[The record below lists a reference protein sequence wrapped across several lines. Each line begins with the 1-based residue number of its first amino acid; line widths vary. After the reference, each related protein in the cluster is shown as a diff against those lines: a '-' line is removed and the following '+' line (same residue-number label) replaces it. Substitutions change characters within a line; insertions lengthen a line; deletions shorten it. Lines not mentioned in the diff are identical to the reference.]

1 VSTVTMEM
9 VRVAMC
15 EDLKRSGLTEKMIF
29 AEPRLVDLKNRRR
42 PGYLIRYPDF
52 STGRPNGYAR
62 YRYLPEL
69 NSGWEKTSAGEQRY
83 DQPAKTDP
91 HIFFPKGTDWEAL
104 LTDAAQPLYLTEGEK
119 KAAAGVQAGY
129 PVMGMGG
136 AYNYKPKNHEQLI
149 PELAAF
155 VWKGRRAYLIYDS
168 DTARNAQVMDAAD
181 RLAALL
187 AEQGAAPYVIV
198 LPDRA
203 PEGKTGLDDFLLAE
217 GREGFAKL
225 IEQAEPWQAAN
236 RILRSDLLS
245 RAVTKA
251 ERILAAD
258 PTHKLFV
265 HGNELV
271 RVVEQAA
278 PAKDDAEIR
287 RPEGSTYLAP
297 MTAANLAMILS
308 ASGRVFK
315 NVVDER
321 KQKQAVPA
329 DPKDEWCQQM
339 VGNVRGFPDRVPWKH
354 LRLVTHTPLVLA
366 DGGLVCEPGYHA
378 PTAVWFDPRGR
389 QFPTIA
395 ARPTRA
401 QARKAL
407 DQFAAVYEKF
417 PFAQTEAGQRWDDT
431 PSYAAVLATI
441 LSVLIRHLLPT
452 VPMLGISAPEA
463 GTGKT
468 KIAES
473 AAAAAT
479 GSLPTRISYD
489 DTEEFEKVLP
499 VVLRAGER
507 TVLVDNVVKTIS
519 SPKLAQILTTDEPVD
534 FRVLGESR
542 SVKTPNRSVIM
553 ATGNHLI
560 ISSDLPRRSLLCT
573 LNPNAEQPETRA
585 FAFDPVERA
594 RELFPKLVTA
604 ALTALRYYFQQGS
617 PQPQYAAHRSPLQ
630 SGSFER
636 WNQCVR
642 SLLVHLGF
650 ADPLATQQQVRESDT
665 WRQNDVA
672 LLESLHKLFPREP
685 FTTAQIRSSIG
696 SDAFTLLC
704 SDDEGKWNA
713 VRAGLRLLRLRDRV
727 LGGLSLRGAGHL
739 HGVAKFIVVCDR
751 KNNCETCRLTEKI
764 R

>member
-1 VSTVTMEM
+1 MSAVTLEM
-9 VRVAMC
+9 VRAAMR
-15 EDLKRSGLTEKMIF
+15 EDLRRSGLTDKAIF

-52 STGRPNGYAR
+52 LTGRPNGYAR

-69 NSGWEKTSAGEQRY
+69 NAGWEKAGAGEQRY

-91 HIFFPKGTDWEAL
+91 HIFFPKNTDWEAL
-104 LTDAAQPLYLTEGEK
+104 LTDVAQPLYLTEGEK
-119 KAAAGVQAGY
+119 KAAAGAQAGY

-136 AYNYKPKNHEQLI
+136 AYNYKTKDREQLI

-155 VWKGRRAYLIYDS
+155 AWKGRRAYLIYDS
-168 DTARNAQVMDAAD
+168 DAATNAQVMDAAD

-203 PEGKTGLDDFLLAE
+203 PEGKTGLDDFLLVK

-225 IEQAEPWQAAN
+225 IEQTERWQAAN

-258 PTHKLFV
+258 PAHKLFV

-271 RVVEQAA
+271 RVVEQVAL
-278 PAKDDAEIR
+278 AKDDAEIR
-287 RPEGSTYLAP
+287 RPEGGTYLAP

-315 NVVDER
+315 NVAA
-321 KQKQAVPA
+321 KPPVPA

-339 VGNVRGFPDRVPWKH
+339 VANVRGFPDRVPWKR
-354 LRLVTHTPLVLA
+354 LRLVTHTPLLLA
-366 DGGLVCEPGYHA
+366 DGGLVDSPGYHA

-389 QFPTIA
+389 QFPSIP

-417 PFAQTEAGQRWDDT
+417 SFAQAEENQRWDET

-441 LSVLIRHLLPT
+441 LSVLTRHLLPT

-473 AAAAAT
+473 IAAAAT

-507 TVLVDNVVKTIS
+507 TVLVDNVVKTVN
-519 SPKLAQILTTDEPVD
+519 SPKLAQILTTDEPID

-585 FAFDPVERA
+585 FAFDPVDRA
-594 RELFPKLVTA
+594 QELFPKLVTA

-617 PQPQYAAHRSPLQ
+617 PQPEYSAHRSPLQ

-636 WNQCVR
+636 WNLCVR
-642 SLLVHLGF
+642 GLLVHLEF
-650 ADPLATQQQVRESDT
+650 ADPLATQQQVREADT
-665 WRQNDVA
+665 WRQNDIA
-672 LLESLHKLFPREP
+672 LLESLHKLFRGES
-685 FTTAQIRSSIG
+685 FTTAQIKGLIA
-696 SDAFTLLC
+696 SDAHTILC
-704 SDDEGKWNA
+704 DEEGKWNA
-713 VRAGLRLLRLRDRV
+713 VRAGLRLMRLRDRV
-727 LGGLSLRGAGHL
+727 LGGLSLKSAGHV
-739 HGVAKFIVVCDR
+739 HGTAKFSVICER
-751 KNNCETCRLTEKI
+751 KNCETCGRRQKW
-764 R
+764 